1 MSGTEAAVVPQAMD
15 SSQGKRAADSDGEE
29 SGDVGPILQEVKK
42 TKRTIENEALY
53 IKNLP
58 SCEAYEKSYMH
69 RDVVTNVLVTP
80 FTDFIITASCDGR
93 IKFWKKLSGGIE
105 FVKDIRAHVGNVQ
118 DLSVDSSGTLLC
130 SCSSDKSAK
139 IFDVVNFDMI
149 NIIKLGYEPKLC
161 QWIYSAGDAI
171 SGLAITQTDSC
182 IIRVY
187 DGKGSSHVL
196 HEKEKLHSA
205 NIVVLRYNHLFST
218 VISIDEKGV
227 LEYWSSARHDY
238 QFPQERV
245 LFDSKLDTDLF
256 EFVKEKTQV
265 HDLCFTPNGIHFAT
279 ISSDRKIRIFKFV
292 TGKIL
297 RVFDESTQHIVS
309 IQKMKQILP
318 NIEFARR
325 LAIENEL
332 EKSDQFPL
340 QRITFDDSGCFLL
353 FPMMLGIKVV
363 NWQTNKCVRLLGKG
377 ENLRPLAVALYQDA
391 PNRLRS
397 SITAEMKAADNPNLS
412 SCEADPTV
420 VATAFK
426 KNRFYLFS
434 KRNPDDAKEG
444 AIVDRDVFNERPSR
458 EDMLAATEA
467 PLQER
472 LFERCCIHTS
482 MGDIHCRLF
491 IKQTPRTVENFCVH
505 AKKGYYNGH
514 IFHRVIKQFMIQTGD
529 PTGTGTGGE
538 SIWGS
543 EFEDEFHPS
552 LKHDKPY
559 LLSMANAGP
568 NTNGSQFFIT
578 VVPSPWLDNKH
589 TIFGEVTQGM
599 QVAQN
604 ISNVK
609 TSPKTD
615 KPYDNITIVSI
626 SLKQA

>member
-1 MSGTEAAVVPQAMD
+1 MD
-15 SSQGKRAADSDGEE
+15 PSDLKRPATGGDEE
-29 SGDVGPILQEVKK
+29 KSDVGPALPESKK
-42 TKRTIENEALY
+42 IRRTIENEALY
-53 IKNLP
+53 IQNLP
-58 SCEAYEKSYMH
+58 SSEAYEKSYNH
-69 RDVVTNVLVTP
+69 RDIVTHVAVTP
-80 FTDFIITASCDGR
+80 LTDFLITASCDGY
-93 IKFWKKLSGGIE
+93 IKFWRKIFGGIE
-105 FVKDIRAHVGNVQ
+105 FVKRIRAHVGNVQ
-118 DLSVDSSGTLLC
+118 HLCVDSTGKLLC
-130 SCSSDKSAK
+130 SCSNDKTAK

-161 QWIYSAGDAI
+161 EWIHSAGDAI
-171 SGLAITQTDSC
+171 SAVAITQADSST
-182 IIRVY
+182 IRVY
-187 DGKGSSHVL
+187 DGKGSSEVL
-196 HEKEKLHSA
+196 HEKDKLHSVSI
-205 NIVVLRYNHLFST
+205 IVMRYNHIFST
-218 VISIDEKGV
+218 VISIDEKGL

-238 QFPQERV
+238 QFPQDR
-245 LFDSKLDTDLF
+245 LMFDSKLDTDLF
-256 EFVKEKTQV
+256 EFVKEKTHV

-279 ISSDRKIRIFKFV
+279 ISSDRKIRIFKFA

-297 RVFDESTQHIVS
+297 RVFDESTQHMIS
-309 IQKMKQILP
+309 IQKMKQVLP
-318 NIEFARR
+318 NIEFSRR
-325 LAIENEL
+325 LAIETEL
-332 EKSDQFPL
+332 EKSDYFSL
-340 QRITFDDSGCFLL
+340 QRIAFDDSGCFIL

-363 NWQTNKCVRLLGKG
+363 NWQTNTCVRVLGRG
-377 ENLRPLAVALYQDA
+377 ENLRPLAVVLYQDA

-397 SITAEMKAADNPNLS
+397 SITAEMRAADNPNLET
-412 SCEADPTV
+412 CEADPTV

-426 KNRFYLFS
+426 KNRFFLFS
-434 KRNPDDAKEG
+434 KRNPDEAKEG
-444 AIVDRDVFNERPSR
+444 SFVERDVFNERPSR

-491 IKQTPRTVENFCVH
+491 INQTPRTVENFCVH
-505 AKKGYYNGH
+505 AKNGYYNGH

-538 SIWGS
+538 SIWGG
-543 EFEDEFHPS
+543 EFEDEFHPC

-609 TSPKTD
+609 TNPKTD
-615 KPYDNITIVSI
+615 KPYDHISIVSI